1 MLTHPTL
8 DRLTEL
14 GLDGM
19 AKGFRELEANPE
31 SRRSSISI
39 RAFWR
44 QRSNPGT
51 RMARSGA
58 G

>member
-1 MLTHPTL
+1 MLNHPTL

-31 SRRSSISI
+31 SR
-39 RAFWR
+39 ALEHAEWLGLLVE
-44 QRSNPGT
+44 Q
-51 RMARSGA
+51 
-58 G
+58 